1 MNSKKPLLTAAA
13 GLALLGTA
21 GCGSAGTAQDT
32 APDEATGTSTPA
44 ASSGTASSGTASS
57 GTAPSGTASSA
68 AAAIGG
74 EYQDGE
80 YTAKGSYIPPSNTK
94 EEVTVSLTLSDG
106 VVTDLEVS
114 TSGNHPTS
122 KRYQAEFTD
131 GVQQEVV
138 GKPLDEV
145 KVDKIASSS
154 LTSSGFNKALD
165 EIKSEAAR

>member
-21 GCGSAGTAQDT
+21 GCGSTGTAQD
-32 APDEATGTSTPA
+32 AASDEATGASTPA
-44 ASSGTASSGTASS
+44 ASSG
-57 GTAPSGTASSA
+57 APAT
-68 AAAIGG
+68 GG
-74 EYQDGE
+74 QYQNGE
-80 YTAKGSYIPPSNTK
+80 YTATGSYIPPSNTK

-106 VVTDLEVS
+106 VVTDVEVS

-122 KRYQAEFTD
+122 KRYQAEFTG

>member
-21 GCGSAGTAQDT
+21 GCGSAGTAQDS
-32 APDEATGTSTPA
+32 AVDEASGTPSAAPA
-44 ASSGTASSGTASS
+44 AGSR
-57 GTAPSGTASSA
+57 
-68 AAAIGG
+68 
-74 EYQDGE
+74 EFQDGE
-80 YTAKGSYIPPSNTK
+80 YTATGTYIPPSNTK

-165 EIKSEAAR
+165 EIKSEAARR

>member
-1 MNSKKPLLTAAA
+1 VNSKKPLLTAAA

-32 APDEATGTSTPA
+32 APDEATGASTPA
-44 ASSGTASSGTASS
+44 ASSGTAPSGTAS
-57 GTAPSGTASSA
+57 SGTASSA

>member
-1 MNSKKPLLTAAA
+1 MNSKKPLLGAVA

-32 APDEATGTSTPA
+32 AAGADGTASTGSS
-44 ASSGTASSGTASS
+44 SSGT
-57 GTAPSGTASSA
+57 SA
-68 AAAIGG
+68 AGAAGG

-80 YTAKGSYIPPSNTK
+80 YTATGSYIPPSNTK
-94 EEVTVSLTLSDG
+94 EEVTVSLTLSG
-106 VVTDLEVS
+106 GIVTELNVS

-131 GVQQEVV
+131 GVQEQVV
-138 GKPLDEV
+138 GKPIDGLN
-145 KVDKIASSS
+145 VDKIASSS

-165 EIKSEAAR
+165 AIMSEASS

>member
-32 APDEATGTSTPA
+32 APDEATGASTPA
-44 ASSGTASSGTASS
+44 ASSGTASSGTA
-57 GTAPSGTASSA
+57 PSGAVSSA

>member
-32 APDEATGTSTPA
+32 APDEAP
-44 ASSGTASSGTASS
+44 GTAAPA
-57 GTAPSGTASSA
+57 APSGAPA
-68 AAAIGG
+68 AGG

-80 YTAKGSYIPPSNTK
+80 YTAAGSYIPPSNTK
-94 EEVTVSLTLSDG
+94 EEVTVSLTLADG
-106 VVTDLEVS
+106 VVTNLQVS

-145 KVDKIASSS
+145 TVDKVAGSS

>member
-21 GCGSAGTAQDT
+21 GCGSTGTAQD
-32 APDEATGTSTPA
+32 AASDEAAGASTPA
-44 ASSGTASSGTASS
+44 ASSGEPSSGAPSS
-57 GTAPSGTASSA
+57 GAPAT
-68 AAAIGG
+68 GG
-74 EYQDGE
+74 QYQNGE
-80 YTAKGSYIPPSNTK
+80 YTATGSYIPPSNTK

-106 VVTDLEVS
+106 VVTDVEVS

-122 KRYQAEFTD
+122 KRYQAEFTG

>member
-32 APDEATGTSTPA
+32 APDEAAGASTPA
-44 ASSGTASSGTASS
+44 ASSGTASSG
-57 GTAPSGTASSA
+57 APAT
-68 AAAIGG
+68 GG
-74 EYQDGE
+74 EYQNGE
-80 YTAKGSYIPPSNTK
+80 YTATGSYIPPSNTK

-131 GVQQEVV
+131 GIQKEVV
-138 GKPLDEV
+138 GKPIDSLDV
-145 KVDKIASSS
+145 GKVAGSS
-154 LTSSGFNKALD
+154 LTSQGFNKAL
-165 EIKSEAAR
+165 EQIKAEAGS

>member
-32 APDEATGTSTPA
+32 APDEATGASTPA
-44 ASSGTASSGTASS
+44 ASSGTASS

>member
-1 MNSKKPLLTAAA
+1 MNSKKPLLSAVA

-21 GCGSAGTAQDT
+21 GCGSTGAAQDA
-32 APDEATGTSTPA
+32 APDEATGGSTPA
-44 ASSGTASSGTASS
+44 ASSG
-57 GTAPSGTASSA
+57 APAT
-68 AAAIGG
+68 GG

-80 YTAKGSYIPPSNTK
+80 YTATGSYIPPSNTK
-94 EEVTVSLTLSDG
+94 EEVTVSLTLADG

-145 KVDKIASSS
+145 KVDKVASSS

>member
-32 APDEATGTSTPA
+32 APDEATGASTPA
-44 ASSGTASSGTASS
+44 ASSGTAPS

-80 YTAKGSYIPPSNTK
+80 YTATGSYIPPSNTK

>member
-32 APDEATGTSTPA
+32 APDEATGASTPA
-44 ASSGTASSGTASS
+44 ASSGTAPSGTAS
-57 GTAPSGTASSA
+57 SGTASSA

>member
-32 APDEATGTSTPA
+32 APDEAAGASTPA
-44 ASSGTASSGTASS
+44 ASS

-165 EIKSEAAR
+165 EIKSEAARR

>member
-21 GCGSAGTAQDT
+21 GCGSAGTAQD
-32 APDEATGTSTPA
+32 AAVDEAAGASTPA
-44 ASSGTASSGTASS
+44 PPAGSR
-57 GTAPSGTASSA
+57 
-68 AAAIGG
+68 
-74 EYQDGE
+74 EFQDGE
-80 YTAKGSYIPPSNTK
+80 YTATGTYIPPSNTK
-94 EEVTVSLTLSDG
+94 EEVTVSLSLSDG

-165 EIKSEAAR
+165 AIMNEAAR

>member
-32 APDEATGTSTPA
+32 APDEAAGASTPA
-44 ASSGTASSGTASS
+44 ASSGTASSG
-57 GTAPSGTASSA
+57 APAT
-68 AAAIGG
+68 GG
-74 EYQDGE
+74 EYQNGE
-80 YTAKGSYIPPSNTK
+80 YTATGSYIPPSNTK
-94 EEVTVSLTLSDG
+94 EEVTVSLTLADG
-106 VVTDLEVS
+106 VVTGLEVS

-122 KRYQAEFTD
+122 KRYQAEFTG

>member
-21 GCGSAGTAQDT
+21 GCGSAGSAQDAAT
-32 APDEATGTSTPA
+32 DEASGTPAPA
-44 ASSGTASSGTASS
+44 ASSG
-57 GTAPSGTASSA
+57 APAT
-68 AAAIGG
+68 GG

-80 YTAKGSYIPPSNTK
+80 YTATGSYIPPSNTK
-94 EEVTVSLTLSDG
+94 EEVTVSLTLADG
-106 VVTDLEVS
+106 VVTDLQVS
-114 TSGNHPTS
+114 ASGNHPTS
-122 KRYQAEFTD
+122 KRYQAEFTN

-145 KVDKIASSS
+145 KVDKVASSS

-165 EIKSEAAR
+165 EIKSEASR

>member
-21 GCGSAGTAQDT
+21 GCGSAGSAQDAAT
-32 APDEATGTSTPA
+32 DEASGTPAPA
-44 ASSGTASSGTASS
+44 ASSG
-57 GTAPSGTASSA
+57 APAT
-68 AAAIGG
+68 GG
-74 EYQDGE
+74 QYQDGE
-80 YTAKGSYIPPSNTK
+80 YTATGSYIPPSNTK
-94 EEVTVSLTLSDG
+94 EEVTVSLTLAYG
-106 VVTDLEVS
+106 VVTDLQVS

-122 KRYQAEFTD
+122 KRYQAEFTN

-145 KVDKIASSS
+145 KVDKVASSS

-165 EIKSEAAR
+165 EIKSEASR

>member
-21 GCGSAGTAQDT
+21 GCGSTGTAQD
-32 APDEATGTSTPA
+32 AASDEAAGASTPA
-44 ASSGTASSGTASS
+44 ASSG
-57 GTAPSGTASSA
+57 APAT
-68 AAAIGG
+68 GG
-74 EYQDGE
+74 QYQNGE
-80 YTAKGSYIPPSNTK
+80 YTATGSYIPPSNTK

-122 KRYQAEFTD
+122 KRYQAEFTG

>member
-32 APDEATGTSTPA
+32 APDEATGASTPE
-44 ASSGTASSGTASS
+44 ASS
-57 GTAPSGTASSA
+57 GTAPSGTASSGTASSA

-165 EIKSEAAR
+165 EIKSEAARR

>member
-32 APDEATGTSTPA
+32 AVDEA
-44 ASSGTASSGTASS
+44 SGT
-57 GTAPSGTASSA
+57 PSA
-68 AAAIGG
+68 APPAGSR
-74 EYQDGE
+74 EFQDGE
-80 YTAKGSYIPPSNTK
+80 YTATGTYIPPSNTK

>member
-32 APDEATGTSTPA
+32 APDEATGASTPA
-44 ASSGTASSGTASS
+44 ASSGTA
-57 GTAPSGTASSA
+57 PSGAVSSA

>member
-32 APDEATGTSTPA
+32 APDEATGASTPA
-44 ASSGTASSGTASS
+44 ASSGTAPSGTAS
-57 GTAPSGTASSA
+57 SGTASSA

-131 GVQQEVV
+131 GAQQEVV

>member
-1 MNSKKPLLTAAA
+1 VNSKKPLLTAAA

-21 GCGSAGTAQDT
+21 GCGSAGSAQDAAT
-32 APDEATGTSTPA
+32 DEASGTPAPA
-44 ASSGTASSGTASS
+44 ASSG
-57 GTAPSGTASSA
+57 APAT
-68 AAAIGG
+68 GG

-80 YTAKGSYIPPSNTK
+80 YTATGSYIPPSNTK
-94 EEVTVSLTLSDG
+94 EEVTVSLTLADG
-106 VVTDLEVS
+106 VVTDLQVS

-122 KRYQAEFTD
+122 KRYQAEFTN

-145 KVDKIASSS
+145 KVDKVASSS

-165 EIKSEAAR
+165 EIKSEASR

>member
-1 MNSKKPLLTAAA
+1 MNSKEPLLTAAA

-32 APDEATGTSTPA
+32 APDEATGASTPA
-44 ASSGTASSGTASS
+44 ASSGTASS

-68 AAAIGG
+68 AAATGG

>member
-32 APDEATGTSTPA
+32 APDEATGASTPA
-44 ASSGTASSGTASS
+44 ASSGTASSGTA
-57 GTAPSGTASSA
+57 PSGAVSSA

-165 EIKSEAAR
+165 EIKSEAVR

>member
-32 APDEATGTSTPA
+32 APDEATGASTPA
-44 ASSGTASSGTASS
+44 ASS

-165 EIKSEAAR
+165 EIKSEAVR

>member
-21 GCGSAGTAQDT
+21 GCGSAGTAQD
-32 APDEATGTSTPA
+32 AAVDEAAGASTPA
-44 ASSGTASSGTASS
+44 PPAGSR
-57 GTAPSGTASSA
+57 
-68 AAAIGG
+68 
-74 EYQDGE
+74 EFQDGE
-80 YTAKGSYIPPSNTK
+80 YTATGTYIPPSNTK
-94 EEVTVSLTLSDG
+94 EEVTVSLSLSDG

-138 GKPLDEV
+138 GIPLDEV

-165 EIKSEAAR
+165 AIMNEAAR

>member
-21 GCGSAGTAQDT
+21 GCGSTGTAQD
-32 APDEATGTSTPA
+32 AASDEAAGASTPA
-44 ASSGTASSGTASS
+44 ASSGTASSG
-57 GTAPSGTASSA
+57 APAT
-68 AAAIGG
+68 GG
-74 EYQDGE
+74 QYQNGE
-80 YTAKGSYIPPSNTK
+80 YTATGSYIPPSNTK

-106 VVTDLEVS
+106 VVTDVEVS

-122 KRYQAEFTD
+122 KRYQAEFTG

>member
-32 APDEATGTSTPA
+32 APDEATGASTPA
-44 ASSGTASSGTASS
+44 ASSGTASS

-165 EIKSEAAR
+165 EIKSAAAR

>member
-21 GCGSAGTAQDT
+21 GCGSTGTAQD
-32 APDEATGTSTPA
+32 AASDEAAGASTPA
-44 ASSGTASSGTASS
+44 ASSGAPSSG
-57 GTAPSGTASSA
+57 APAT
-68 AAAIGG
+68 GG
-74 EYQDGE
+74 QYQNGE
-80 YTAKGSYIPPSNTK
+80 YTATGSYIPPSNTK

-106 VVTDLEVS
+106 VVTDVEVS

-122 KRYQAEFTD
+122 KRYQAEFTG

>member
-21 GCGSAGTAQDT
+21 GCGSAGSAQDAAT
-32 APDEATGTSTPA
+32 DEASGTPAPA
-44 ASSGTASSGTASS
+44 ASSG
-57 GTAPSGTASSA
+57 APAT
-68 AAAIGG
+68 GG

-80 YTAKGSYIPPSNTK
+80 YTATGSYIPPSNTK
-94 EEVTVSLTLSDG
+94 EEVTVSLTLADG
-106 VVTDLEVS
+106 VVTDLQVS

-122 KRYQAEFTD
+122 KRYQAEFTN

-145 KVDKIASSS
+145 KVDKVASSS

-165 EIKSEAAR
+165 EIKSEASR

>member
-21 GCGSAGTAQDT
+21 GCGSTGTAQD
-32 APDEATGTSTPA
+32 AASDEAAGASTPA
-44 ASSGTASSGTASS
+44 ASSG
-57 GTAPSGTASSA
+57 APAT
-68 AAAIGG
+68 GG
-74 EYQDGE
+74 QYQNGE
-80 YTAKGSYIPPSNTK
+80 YTATGSYIPPSNTK

-106 VVTDLEVS
+106 VVTDVEVS

-122 KRYQAEFTD
+122 KRYQAEFTG

>member
-44 ASSGTASSGTASS
+44 ASSGTAPS
-57 GTAPSGTASSA
+57 GTAPSGAVSSA

-165 EIKSEAAR
+165 EIKSEAVR

>member
-21 GCGSAGTAQDT
+21 GCGSAGTAQDS
-32 APDEATGTSTPA
+32 AVDEA
-44 ASSGTASSGTASS
+44 SGT
-57 GTAPSGTASSA
+57 PSA
-68 AAAIGG
+68 APPAGSR
-74 EYQDGE
+74 EFQDGE
-80 YTAKGSYIPPSNTK
+80 YTATGTYIPPSNTK